1 MINLT
6 VRLSKKIIT
15 VFSLFL
21 AIVFLMFLDY
31 CLSGNNNGKV
41 RVGQLSQRIDY
52 ISALGYGVDES
63 SEQINEIYVPNNFDE
78 TFYAFNKDL
87 KAQGFDLEKIK
98 GETIK
103 RYMYKAASGENIS
116 IFVYN
121 NTLVGYDIRE
131 D

>member
-1 MINLT
+1 M
-6 VRLSKKIIT
+6 
-15 VFSLFL
+15 
-21 AIVFLMFLDY
+21 ADHGLDLGDPSHHCGS
-31 CLSGNNNGKV
+31 CLLLCSHVPADPGGPKEHV
-41 RVGQLSQRIDY
+41 LEGTGQKPDL
-52 ISALGYGVDES
+52 LGYGVDES

-78 TFYAFNKDL
+78 TFYAFNNDI